1 MFDKPKV
8 SEKEFS
14 FFKILIFRL
23 VELASEPK
31 KNIRKPRFGPEVC
44 KAIRNY
50 EKKSLIADVKRLKFI
65 LANKQTF
72 NKHFLKACARYF
84 L

>member
-23 VELASEPK
+23 VELASEPEKISESRSLVQKFAKRSGITK
-31 KNIRKPRFGPEVC
+31 KNH
-44 KAIRNY
+44 
-50 EKKSLIADVKRLKFI
+50 S
-65 LANKQTF
+65 
-72 NKHFLKACARYF
+72 
-84 L
+84 